1 MQTNVVREHHLDGTM
16 LAFLHTPEVL
26 PT

>member
-1 MQTNVVREHHLDGTM
+1 MQTNVVREHHLDDTT